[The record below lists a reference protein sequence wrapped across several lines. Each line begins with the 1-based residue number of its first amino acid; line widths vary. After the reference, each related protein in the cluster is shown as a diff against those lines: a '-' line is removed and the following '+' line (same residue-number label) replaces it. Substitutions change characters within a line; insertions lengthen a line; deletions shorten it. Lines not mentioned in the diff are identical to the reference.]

1 MGPPSCWRGIR
12 LGRNANCYSTT
23 PPAMHLADFYPL
35 THVEEVKFAPTVPA
49 VIRLW
54 RGDPRLNWA
63 LRPEKIP
70 YSWLGLVIKHAGN
83 LKRLDLSL
91 MSVGEDN
98 VALLGL
104 TAHLFRYAHGLGAP
118 GFTFF
123 DFLQGL
129 DSWKTETERNSLAI
143 NNSCR
148 PRILGHVV
156 LRP

>member
-35 THVEEVKFAPTVPA
+35 THVEEVKFTPTVPA

-63 LRPEKIP
+63 LRPEKLR

-98 VALLGL
+98 VALLG
-104 TAHLFRYAHGLGAP
+104 Y
-118 GFTFF
+118 FTRSSV
-123 DFLQGL
+123 G
-129 DSWKTETERNSLAI
+129 
-143 NNSCR
+143 
-148 PRILGHVV
+148 ILISMNKYNC
-156 LRP
+156 L